1 MTLYEAYQNAEKM
14 RMKISQVLVM
24 PPFQRQG
31 IASAL
36 YRMVY
41 DMYRLNNEKCV
52 EIIVEDAA
60 DDFQRIQDI
69 VNSEVL
75 LKTFTQYQ
83 RTIPNVIQTPAQVL
97 WM

>member
-1 MTLYEAYQNAEKM
+1 MTVYEAYQSAEKM

-31 IASAL
+31 IASSL

-41 DMYRLNNEKCV
+41 DMYRLNNEKCF

-75 LKTFTQYQ
+75 LQTFTQYQ